1 MIREAVTGNQ
11 SWPVRLIVEEMWDYE
26 NIYSRKVIWLGFLSN
41 KKLGEEGKARN
52 KINRDIDLIKQTYKT
67 MTRNKPPRHI
77 DNLWV
82 IEKPQMPLP
91 VRSTWTTDKIV
102 NQGGGSLWG
111 VYEEFYKP
119 MRGRVGKRGSREE
132 KSGVDRKGEKKSQL
146 CKTGWISMFIRLT
159 PAPVHR
165 LSY

>member
-1 MIREAVTGNQ
+1 M
-11 SWPVRLIVEEMWDYE
+11 
-26 NIYSRKVIWLGFLSN
+26 GFLSN

-52 KINRDIDLIKQTYKT
+52 KINRDIDLIKQTYET

-102 NQGGGSLWG
+102 NQGGGSL
-111 VYEEFYKP
+111 
-119 MRGRVGKRGSREE
+119 
-132 KSGVDRKGEKKSQL
+132 
-146 CKTGWISMFIRLT
+146 
-159 PAPVHR
+159 
-165 LSY
+165 